1 MYINRAYFLVMLL
14 TSFAGL
20 RAEFM
25 QQNQTCDS
33 RTLFQQVNTLLG
45 EKAYERAGKTL
56 DQFRACP
63 TRSPLETFQL
73 GWLYGRARRFD
84 TALKMFN
91 AVPPEIPDRLTHG
104 YAIALSKFELAD
116 YQGTIDILKPQQS
129 SGIADAKSIGLLA
142 VSYCKIGL
150 CDRAY
155 VVLTE
160 QVQKHPTDLSAY
172 LNLVTVCTDSG
183 DFAKAGE
190 IAAKARQ
197 LFPNSPDVV
206 IVQGAANTI
215 LGHLDQAYEDFATG
229 ARLAPRRA
237 DARFFLALTDY
248 KQGKFSDAIGILRA
262 AINQGITE
270 SDLYYLMAEC
280 LLKVDSGDRTAAVR
294 ELDVAVDLNPDSVS
308 ARTLRGKLLLEA
320 GRPNEAMTDLEV
332 ATHRDPE
339 SRAALYNLA
348 RAYRAVGKTSEAQ
361 TLFRRFRTQTADT
374 VTEFS
379 DRRLNEALGDK
390 GAQQQ

>member
-1 MYINRAYFLVMLL
+1 
-14 TSFAGL
+14 
-20 RAEFM
+20 
-25 QQNQTCDS
+25 
-33 RTLFQQVNTLLG
+33 
-45 EKAYERAGKTL
+45 
-56 DQFRACP
+56 
-63 TRSPLETFQL
+63 
-73 GWLYGRARRFD
+73 
-84 TALKMFN
+84 MFN
-91 AVPPEIPDRLTHG
+91 AVPEEIPDPLTHG

-116 YQGTIDILKPQQS
+116 YQGAIDILKPQQS
-129 SGIADAKSIGLLA
+129 SGIADAKSISLLA
-142 VSYCKIGL
+142 VSYSKIGSY
-150 CDRAY
+150 DRAY

-172 LNLVTVCTDSG
+172 LNLVTVCADNG

-248 KQGKFSDAIGILRA
+248 KQAKFSDAIAILRA
-262 AINQGITE
+262 AVNQGITD
-270 SDLYYLMAEC
+270 SDLHYLMAEC
-280 LLKVDSGDRTAAVR
+280 LLKVDSGDRKPAVR
-294 ELDVAVDLNPDSVS
+294 ELDVAVELNPDSVS

-320 GRPNEAMTDLEV
+320 GRPNEAMTDLEI
-332 ATHRDPE
+332 ATRRDPE

-361 TLFRRFRTQTADT
+361 TLFRQFRTQTADT
-374 VTEFS
+374 LTEFS